1 MTTAILITEAFPLGG
16 LTEEAFVS
24 PELTALAAEFDRVVV
39 MPLVQR
45 GATVPGLPA
54 NVDVARDL
62 IKATEWRHKW
72 LRPLAHPL
80 SATSPYR
87 LAAATV
93 GSALKRVIDRYGL
106 TPADTVIES
115 FWFDFPTT
123 ALAVLRRRRGFRFV
137 VRAHRYDIF
146 ISKAPGL
153 RGKAI
158 AVSDGV
164 YAVSESGA
172 ESLRER
178 FPAVAS
184 HISTACLGV
193 PVSQRLAAHSPAG
206 SRSLNFLTVARAT
219 DINRPGLCI
228 DMAEAI
234 AVARPDW
241 HIEWTFIGDGPEF
254 ETLRHRADSNRRNNL
269 TINLMG
275 PMLHPS
281 VMKYYATHEIDWFML
296 LSTSEGLP
304 VSILEAMSFGVP
316 VIATDVGGVSEAVD
330 DETGLLLPVDVEKEE
345 FVRGLV
351 PYLDSKFRYDALCEG
366 AMKAVKERFDASSL
380 RADFAKMM
388 KSMILRRN

>member
-16 LTEEAFVS
+16 LTEEAFVL
-24 PELTALAAEFDRVVV
+24 PELSALSGEFDRVVV
-39 MPLVQR
+39 MPLVER
-45 GATVPGLPA
+45 GAAAPGLPS
-54 NVDVARDL
+54 NVEVARDL
-62 IKATEWRHKW
+62 VDATEWRHKW
-72 LRPLAHPL
+72 LRPLVHPL

-87 LAAATV
+87 LAAATFE
-93 GSALKRVIDRYGL
+93 SALNRVIRRYGL
-106 TPADTVIES
+106 TPCDTVVEC

-123 ALAVLRRRRGFRFV
+123 ALARLRRRRGFRFV

-146 ISKAPGL
+146 ISKAHRL
-153 RGKAI
+153 RSRAI
-158 AVSDGV
+158 AMSEGV
-164 YAVSESGA
+164 YAVSDAGA

-178 FPAVAS
+178 FSAEAER
-184 HISTACLGV
+184 ISTAYLGV
-193 PVSQRLAAHSPAG
+193 PVSQKLASHSPEG
-206 SRSLNFLTVARAT
+206 SRSLRILTVARAT
-219 DINRPGLCI
+219 EIKRPGLCI

-254 ETLRHRADSNRRNNL
+254 ENLRRRADSNRRNNL
-269 TINLMG
+269 TISLPGAM
-275 PMLHPS
+275 PHRA
-281 VMKYYATHEIDWFML
+281 VMDYYATHETDWFML

-304 VSILEAMSFGVP
+304 VSILEAMSLGVP

-366 AMKAVKERFDASSL
+366 AVRAVKDRFDASDL
-380 RADFAKMM
+380 RADFANKL
-388 KSMILRRN
+388 KSLIES

>member
-16 LTEEAFVS
+16 LAKEAFVS

-39 MPLVQR
+39 MPLMDR
-45 GATVPGLPA
+45 GVVASVLPP
-54 NVDVARDL
+54 NVEIVRDMVD
-62 IKATEWRHKW
+62 ASEWRHKW

-158 AVSDGV
+158 AASDGV

-178 FPAVAS
+178 FPAAAQ

-193 PVSQRLAAHSPAG
+193 PVSQRPASHSPAG
-206 SRSLNFLTVARAT
+206 SRSLKLLTVARAT
-219 DINRPGLCI
+219 EIKRPGLCI

-241 HIEWTFIGDGPEF
+241 HIEWTLIGDGPEF
-254 ETLRHRADSNRRNNL
+254 ECLRQRAESRRRANL
-269 TINLMG
+269 TVNLPGAM
-275 PMLHPS
+275 PHQA
-281 VMKYYATHEIDWFML
+281 VMDYYATHEIDWFML

-351 PYLDSKFRYDALCEG
+351 PYLDSRFRYDALCEG
-366 AMKAVKERFDASSL
+366 AIKAVKERFDASSL

-388 KSMILRRN
+388 KSLIIKRD

>member
-24 PELTALAAEFDRVVV
+24 PELAALAAEFDHVIV
-39 MPLVQR
+39 MPLMDR
-45 GATVPGLPA
+45 GVMTAVLPP
-54 NVDVARDL
+54 NVEVVRDMVD
-62 IKATEWRHKW
+62 AAEWRHKW
-72 LRPLAHPL
+72 LRPLVHQLA
-80 SATSPYR
+80 ATSPYR

-93 GSALKRVIDRYGL
+93 ESALRRVIGRYGL

-115 FWFDFPTT
+115 FWFDFPTS
-123 ALAVLRRRRGFRFV
+123 ALARLRLRRGFRFV
-137 VRAHRYDIF
+137 ARAHRYDIF
-146 ISKAPGL
+146 ISKASGL

-178 FPAVAS
+178 FPAVSA

-193 PVSQRLAAHSPAG
+193 PVSQRIASHSPAG
-206 SRSLNFLTVARAT
+206 SRSLKFLTVARAT
-219 DINRPGLCI
+219 ETKRPGLCL

-241 HIEWTFIGDGPEF
+241 HIEWTLIGDGPELKG
-254 ETLRHRADSNRRNNL
+254 LRQRADSNRRNNL
-269 TINLMG
+269 IINLPGAM
-275 PMLHPS
+275 PHYA
-281 VMKYYATHEIDWFML
+281 VMDYYVTHEIDWFML

-330 DETGLLLPVDVEKEE
+330 DETGLLMPADVEKEE

-366 AMKAVKERFDASSL
+366 AVKAVKERFDASSL
-380 RADFAKMM
+380 RSDFAKMM
-388 KSMILRRN
+388 KTLIEP

>member
-24 PELTALAAEFDRVVV
+24 PELAALAAEFDHVIV
-39 MPLVQR
+39 MPLMDR
-45 GATVPGLPA
+45 GVMTAVLPP
-54 NVDVARDL
+54 NVEVVRDVVD
-62 IKATEWRHKW
+62 ATEWRHKW
-72 LRPLAHPL
+72 LRPLVHPL
-80 SATSPYR
+80 AAISPYR

-93 GSALKRVIDRYGL
+93 ESALRRVIGRYGL

-123 ALAVLRRRRGFRFV
+123 ALARLRLRRGFRFV
-137 VRAHRYDIF
+137 ARAHRYDIF
-146 ISKAPGL
+146 IRKASGL

-158 AVSDGV
+158 AASDGV

-178 FPAVAS
+178 FPAAARQ
-184 HISTACLGV
+184 ISAACLGV
-193 PVSQRLAAHSPAG
+193 PVSQRLASHSPAG
-206 SRSLNFLTVARAT
+206 SRSLKFLTVARAT
-219 DINRPGLCI
+219 ETKRPGLCL
-228 DMAEAI
+228 DMVEAI

-241 HIEWTFIGDGPEF
+241 HIEWTLIGDGPEL
-254 ETLRHRADSNRRNNL
+254 EGLRQRADSNHRNNL
-269 TINLMG
+269 TIHLPGAM
-275 PMLHPS
+275 PHHA
-281 VMKYYATHEIDWFML
+281 VMDYYATHEIDWFML

-304 VSILEAMSFGVP
+304 VSVLEAMSFGVP

-330 DETGLLLPVDVEKEE
+330 DETGLLMPADVEKEE

-366 AMKAVKERFDASSL
+366 AVKAVKERFDASSL
-380 RADFAKMM
+380 RSDFAKMM
-388 KSMILRRN
+388 KTLIEP